1 MSAGSP
7 PSLHDHAASDLQ
19 YIRDTMARAASFTAV
34 SGWGGVLMGA
44 TAIVTA
50 IAAGPPRE
58 DSGWL
63 RLWLVDAVVAVAI
76 GVVATT
82 LKARR
87 TGTPLPNAA
96 ARRFAFAFAPGIA
109 AGVVL
114 TMLIVREHLT
124 VRLPGC
130 WLLLYGTAVTSGGAF
145 SVRLVPLMG
154 LCLMALGALALVA
167 PPATGSL
174 FMAAGFGG
182 LQIGFGIAIARRYGG

>member
-50 IAAGPPRE
+50 LVAGPPRE
-58 DSGWL
+58 GSGWIQ
-63 RLWLVDAVVAVAI
+63 LWIADAAVAVAI

-87 TGTPLPNAA
+87 TGTPLANAA
-96 ARRFAFAFAPGIA
+96 ARRFAFAFVPGIG

-114 TMLIVREHLT
+114 TMLFVREHLT

-145 SVRLVPLMG
+145 SVRLVPIMG

>member
-7 PSLHDHAASDLQ
+7 PSLHEHAASDLQ
-19 YIRDTMARAASFTAV
+19 FIRDTMARAGSFTAV

-44 TAIVTA
+44 TAIITA
-50 IAAGPPRE
+50 IAAGPPRD
-58 DSGWL
+58 DSRWL
-63 RLWLVDAVVAVAI
+63 GIWIADAVVAFAI

-87 TGTPLPNAA
+87 TGTPLTNAA
-96 ARRFAFAFAPGIA
+96 ARRFAFAFVPGIA

-114 TMLIVREHLT
+114 TMLFVHEHLSA
-124 VRLPGC
+124 RLPGG

-145 SVRLVPLMG
+145 SVRLVPIMG

-167 PPATGSL
+167 PPAAGSL